1 MGVFSSQGTERQR
14 GTRRTIWSTFSAMV
28 AVPVAC
34 LVVLWGLVLALVI
47 GGAIGGPDTPHH
59 DHEVVVDFVVVIGIG
74 LVIVIVGVTMMG
86 LFARRLARDVTVL
99 EATAR
104 HLADEEMP
112 ALIERL
118 SKGEQEPVPAEA
130 APRLRTKTAEIARAE
145 AAITSL
151 QHTAAV
157 AAAGEARLRN
167 GIGQVFVSLAR
178 RNQSLLQRQLR
189 LIDALEQKASDPA
202 TLADLFPLDH
212 LTTRMRRHAEGLIIL
227 SGAAPGRSWSE
238 PVPVIDVIRGAVA
251 EVEDYKRVTVLT
263 RAEDAVTGL
272 AAADM
277 IHLLAELIE
286 NATLSSPSGT
296 RVEVRAER
304 VANGFAI
311 EIDDRGLG
319 IEAGQLRT
327 INQQMA
333 TPPDFDLANA
343 DQLGL
348 FVVGKLAARH
358 GVRVALRPSPYGGT
372 TAVALMP
379 NSIVVPANE
388 TELDT
393 DPDFHAGA
401 DRLSGLDL
409 DHADALALT
418 GRRPVQPS
426 LPEGATRRTEAPDDG
441 FGRTRDPAPAVPP
454 PSFRLGSPP
463 PRLGAAGLAPPRPG
477 TPGLTPPSPEAPGLA
492 PPRPDTPGPAG
503 PGRRTPGLTPPG
515 PGTPGLPSR
524 RPGRPDPAA
533 PDSDPF
539 GLRDPAPAAPDSDLF
554 GLRDRA
560 PAAPDPD
567 PFGLRDRAPA
577 APDPD
582 PFGLRD
588 PAPAAPDPD
597 PFGLRVA
604 GGDPAP
610 AARADTD
617 TDASAGRGP
626 APSPQAAGTYRGL
639 PRRVRQASLNPR
651 LRDSSPAAARGA
663 RSDATPPS
671 VTRSPEEARSLVAS
685 LQSGW
690 QRGRETDV
698 PDGEPADTA
707 QGAGRQDSEAP
718 RGEET
723 LWMSRDLPD
732 QASS

>member
-1 MGVFSSQGTERQR
+1 MGVFGSQGTERQR
-14 GTRRTIWSTFSAMV
+14 GTRRSIWSTFSAMV
-28 AVPVAC
+28 VVPVAC

-74 LVIVIVGVTMMG
+74 VVIVVVGATMMG
-86 LFARRLARDVTVL
+86 LFARRLARDVTDL
-99 EATAR
+99 QATAR

-118 SKGEQEPVPAEA
+118 RQGDQGPIPEPAP
-130 APRLRTKTAEIARAE
+130 PRLRTKTAEIAQAE

-263 RAEDAVTGL
+263 RAEDAVAGL

-327 INQQMA
+327 INQQLA
-333 TPPDFDLANA
+333 KPPDFDLANA

-358 GVRVALRPSPYGGT
+358 AVRVALRPSPYGGT
-372 TAVALMP
+372 TAVVLMP

-388 TELDT
+388 TDTDT
-393 DPDFHAGA
+393 DPDLRPRT
-401 DRLSGLDL
+401 DRMSGLDL

-418 GRRPVQPS
+418 GRRPAQPS
-426 LPEGATRRTEAPDDG
+426 LPEGTTRRTEPPDDL
-441 FGRTRDPAPAVPP
+441 FGLARDPAPPARDPVPAVPP
-454 PSFRLGSPP
+454 PSFRLGTPP
-463 PRLGAAGLAPPRPG
+463 PRLGGQGPAASGPGTSGLAPPGPGTPSLAPPDRG
-477 TPGLTPPSPEAPGLA
+477 TPGLA
-492 PPRPDTPGPAG
+492 
-503 PGRRTPGLTPPG
+503 PPG
-515 PGTPGLPSR
+515 PGTPGLAPPGPGIPPPALPRRSPPGLT
-524 RPGRPDPAA
+524 RPGPGGPETAA
-533 PDSDPF
+533 
-539 GLRDPAPAAPDSDLF
+539 A
-554 GLRDRA
+554 
-560 PAAPDPD
+560 DPD
-567 PFGLRDRAPA
+567 PFGLRGPATDPAPTPIPA
-577 APDPD
+577 TATDTDTGADPD
-582 PFGLRD
+582 P
-588 PAPAAPDPD
+588 
-597 PFGLRVA
+597 
-604 GGDPAP
+604 
-610 AARADTD
+610 
-617 TDASAGRGP
+617 GP
-626 APSPQAAGTYRGL
+626 APGPQTAGTYRGL
-639 PRRVRQASLNPR
+639 PRRIRQASLNPH
-651 LRDSSPAAARGA
+651 LRDSSPADRAARADGA
-663 RSDATPPS
+663 PPS
-671 VTRSPEEARSLVAS
+671 VTRSPEEVRSLVAS

-690 QRGRETDV
+690 QRGRERDD
-698 PDGEPADTA
+698 PDGEPADTT

-723 LWMSRDLPD
+723 LWMSRDWPD

>member
-1 MGVFSSQGTERQR
+1 MGVFGSQGTERQR
-14 GTRRTIWSTFSAMV
+14 GTRRTIWSTFAVMV

-34 LVVLWGLVLALVI
+34 LVVLWGLVLGGVI
-47 GGAIGGPDTPHH
+47 GGAIGGPDSPHH

-74 LVIVIVGVTMMG
+74 LVIVIVAVTMMG
-86 LFARRLARDVTVL
+86 LFARRLARDVTGL

-118 SKGEQEPVPAEA
+118 RAGEQDAAPAET
-130 APRLRTKTAEIARAE
+130 APKLQTKTAEIARAE

-157 AAAGEARLRN
+157 AAVGEARLRN

-327 INQQMA
+327 INQQLA
-333 TPPDFDLANA
+333 KPPDFDLANA

-372 TAVALMP
+372 TAVVLMP
-379 NSIVVPANE
+379 NSIVVPASE
-388 TELDT
+388 TDADT
-393 DPDFHAGA
+393 DPGLRLGT
-401 DRLSGLDL
+401 DRMPVLDL
-409 DHADALALT
+409 NHADALALPSRHPAQPSPTEDAT
-418 GRRPVQPS
+418 GRTETPDGS
-426 LPEGATRRTEAPDDG
+426 LGLA
-441 FGRTRDPAPAVPP
+441 RDPAPPAVPP

-463 PRLGAAGLAPPRPG
+463 PRLGTHGPP
-477 TPGLTPPSPEAPGLA
+477 A
-492 PPRPDTPGPAG
+492 
-503 PGRRTPGLTPPG
+503 PG
-515 PGTPGLPSR
+515 PGTPDLAP
-524 RPGRPDPAA
+524 PGPASPGPASPGPAA
-533 PDSDPF
+533 PRPVTPGPAVPRPSPP
-539 GLRDPAPAAPDSDLF
+539 GLGRPGPAA
-554 GLRDRA
+554 
-560 PAAPDPD
+560 DPD
-567 PFGLRDRAPA
+567 PFGLRGPA
-577 APDPD
+577 ADPD
-582 PFGLRD
+582 PFGLRG
-588 PAPAAPDPD
+588 PAADPD
-597 PFGLRVA
+597 PFGLR
-604 GGDPAP
+604 GP
-610 AARADTD
+610 AADPTP
-617 TDASAGRGP
+617 TPTPDASAQ
-626 APSPQAAGTYRGL
+626 APGTYRGL
-639 PRRVRQASLNPR
+639 PRRVRQASLNPH
-651 LRDSSPAAARGA
+651 LRDSPRAAARGA
-663 RSDATPPS
+663 NDDGTPPS
-671 VTRSPEEARSLVAS
+671 LTRSPEEARSLVAS

-690 QRGRETDV
+690 QRGRESDV

-707 QGAGRQDSEAP
+707 QGAGRPDSEAP
-718 RGEET
+718 RGEEA
-723 LWMSRDLPD
+723 LWMSRDWPD

>member
-14 GTRRTIWSTFSAMV
+14 GTRRTIWSTFAVMV

-34 LVVLWGLVLALVI
+34 LVVLWALVLGGVI
-47 GGAIGGPDTPHH
+47 GGAIGGPDNPHH

-74 LVIVIVGVTMMG
+74 LVIVIVAVTMMG
-86 LFARRLARDVTVL
+86 VFARRLARDVTGL

-118 SKGEQEPVPAEA
+118 RAGEQDAAPAET
-130 APRLRTKTAEIARAE
+130 APKLRTKTAEIARAE

-157 AAAGEARLRN
+157 AAVGEARLRN

-327 INQQMA
+327 INQQLA
-333 TPPDFDLANA
+333 KPPDFDLANA

-372 TAVALMP
+372 TAVVLMP
-379 NSIVVPANE
+379 NSIVVPASE
-388 TELDT
+388 TDADT
-393 DPDFHAGA
+393 DPGLRLGT
-401 DRLSGLDL
+401 DRMPVLDL
-409 DHADALALT
+409 NHADALALPSRHPAQPSPTEDAT
-418 GRRPVQPS
+418 GRTETPDGS
-426 LPEGATRRTEAPDDG
+426 LGLA
-441 FGRTRDPAPAVPP
+441 RDPAPAVPP

-463 PRLGAAGLAPPRPG
+463 PRLGTHGPP
-477 TPGLTPPSPEAPGLA
+477 A
-492 PPRPDTPGPAG
+492 
-503 PGRRTPGLTPPG
+503 PG
-515 PGTPGLPSR
+515 PGTPDLAPQGPASPGPASPS
-524 RPGRPDPAA
+524 PAA
-533 PDSDPF
+533 PRPVTPGPAVPRPSPP
-539 GLRDPAPAAPDSDLF
+539 GLGRPGPAA
-554 GLRDRA
+554 
-560 PAAPDPD
+560 DPD
-567 PFGLRDRAPA
+567 PFGLRGPA
-577 APDPD
+577 ADPD
-582 PFGLRD
+582 PFGLRG
-588 PAPAAPDPD
+588 PAADPT
-597 PFGLRVA
+597 PT
-604 GGDPAP
+604 PTP
-610 AARADTD
+610 
-617 TDASAGRGP
+617 DASAQ
-626 APSPQAAGTYRGL
+626 APGTYRGL
-639 PRRVRQASLNPR
+639 PRRVRQASLNPH
-651 LRDSSPAAARGA
+651 LRDSPRAAARGA
-663 RSDATPPS
+663 NDDGTPPS
-671 VTRSPEEARSLVAS
+671 LTRSPEEARSLVAS

-690 QRGRETDV
+690 QRGRESDV

-707 QGAGRQDSEAP
+707 QGAGRPDSEAP
-718 RGEET
+718 RGEEA
-723 LWMSRDLPD
+723 LWMSRDWPD

>member
-74 LVIVIVGVTMMG
+74 LVIVVVGVTMMG
-86 LFARRLARDVTVL
+86 LFARRLARDVTDL
-99 EATAR
+99 KATAR

-118 SKGEQEPVPAEA
+118 RQGDQEPMPEQAP
-130 APRLRTKTAEIARAE
+130 PRLRTKTAEIAQAE

-157 AAAGEARLRN
+157 AATGEARLRN

-263 RAEDAVTGL
+263 RAEDAVAGL

-327 INQQMA
+327 INQQLA
-333 TPPDFDLANA
+333 KPPDFDLANA

-358 GVRVALRPSPYGGT
+358 AVRVALRPVSLRRHHRGG
-372 TAVALMP
+372 AHAQQHRGAGERDRCGHRP
-379 NSIVVPANE
+379 RPPRG
-388 TELDT
+388 DR
-393 DPDFHAGA
+393 PDVRTGPGPRRRARA
-401 DRLSGLDL
+401 DR
-409 DHADALALT
+409 
-418 GRRPVQPS
+418 P
-426 LPEGATRRTEAPDDG
+426 APG
-441 FGRTRDPAPAVPP
+441 PAVPARGHHPQNGGPRRRLRPGPGPRSPGPGPRPRRPAAQLP
-454 PSFRLGSPP
+454 PGHAASPP
-463 PRLGAAGLAPPRPG
+463 GQPRAGRFRPGHPWAGPSRPGPPGLAPGPRPRAGPSRPGHPPAGPSPPQPPRPG
-477 TPGLTPPSPEAPGLA
+477 SSRSRRFRPGYLWAGGSRPGH
-492 PPRPDTPGPAG
+492 PRAG
-503 PGRRTPGLTPPG
+503 QA
-515 PGTPGLPSR
+515 
-524 RPGRPDPAA
+524 RPGR
-533 PDSDPF
+533 
-539 GLRDPAPAAPDSDLF
+539 
-554 GLRDRA
+554 
-560 PAAPDPD
+560 
-567 PFGLRDRAPA
+567 
-577 APDPD
+577 
-582 PFGLRD
+582 
-588 PAPAAPDPD
+588 
-597 PFGLRVA
+597 
-604 GGDPAP
+604 
-610 AARADTD
+610 
-617 TDASAGRGP
+617 GP
-626 APSPQAAGTYRGL
+626 
-639 PRRVRQASLNPR
+639 
-651 LRDSSPAAARGA
+651 
-663 RSDATPPS
+663 
-671 VTRSPEEARSLVAS
+671 
-685 LQSGW
+685 
-690 QRGRETDV
+690 
-698 PDGEPADTA
+698 
-707 QGAGRQDSEAP
+707 
-718 RGEET
+718 
-723 LWMSRDLPD
+723 
-732 QASS
+732 

>member
-14 GTRRTIWSTFSAMV
+14 GTRRTIWSTFAAMV

-34 LVVLWGLVLALVI
+34 LVVLWGLVLGLVI

-59 DHEVVVDFVVVIGIG
+59 DHEVVVDFVVVIGLG
-74 LVIVIVGVTMMG
+74 LVIIIVGVTMMG
-86 LFARRLARDVTVL
+86 LFARRLARDVTDL

-118 SKGEQEPVPAEA
+118 RRGEQEAIPAEA
-130 APRLRTKTAEIARAE
+130 APRLRTKTAEIAQAE

-157 AAAGEARLRN
+157 AATGEARLRN

-263 RAEDAVTGL
+263 RAEDAVAGL

-327 INQQMA
+327 INQQLA
-333 TPPDFDLANA
+333 KPPDFDLANA

-379 NSIVVPANE
+379 NSIVVPVSE
-388 TELDT
+388 TDADT
-393 DPDFHAGA
+393 DPDLRPGT
-401 DRLSGLDL
+401 DRMSGLDL

-418 GRRPVQPS
+418 GRHSAPPS

-441 FGRTRDPAPAVPP
+441 FGLARDPAPAVPP

-463 PRLGAAGLAPPRPG
+463 PRLG
-477 TPGLTPPSPEAPGLA
+477 TPGLAGTGPGTRGLA
-492 PPRPDTPGPAG
+492 
-503 PGRRTPGLTPPG
+503 PPG
-515 PGTPGLPSR
+515 PGTRGLAPPGPEHPRAGPSR
-524 RPGRPDPAA
+524 PGHPRRPPGRPPGPARPLRPDPAA
-533 PDSDPF
+533 ARPRP
-539 GLRDPAPAAPDSDLF
+539 LRPEGGADADPAPAAE
-554 GLRDRA
+554 
-560 PAAPDPD
+560 
-567 PFGLRDRAPA
+567 
-577 APDPD
+577 
-582 PFGLRD
+582 
-588 PAPAAPDPD
+588 
-597 PFGLRVA
+597 
-604 GGDPAP
+604 
-610 AARADTD
+610 TE
-617 TDASAGRGP
+617 TDADAGPGLAPGP
-626 APSPQAAGTYRGL
+626 QTAGTYRGL
-639 PRRVRQASLNPR
+639 PRRIRQASLNPH
-651 LRDSSPAAARGA
+651 LRDRPPAAAREAHADGP
-663 RSDATPPS
+663 PPS
-671 VTRSPEEARSLVAS
+671 LTRSPEEARNLVAS

-690 QRGRETDV
+690 QRGRESDV
-698 PDGEPADTA
+698 RDGEPADTA

-718 RGEET
+718 RGEEA
-723 LWMSRDLPD
+723 LWTSRDWPD

>member
-28 AVPVAC
+28 AVPIAC

-74 LVIVIVGVTMMG
+74 VVIVVVGATMMG
-86 LFARRLARDVTVL
+86 LFARRLARDVSGL
-99 EATAR
+99 QATAQ

-118 SKGEQEPVPAEA
+118 RQGDQEPVPELAP
-130 APRLRTKTAEIARAE
+130 PRLRTKTAEIAEAE

-263 RAEDAVTGL
+263 RAEDAVAGL

-327 INQQMA
+327 INQQLA
-333 TPPDFDLANA
+333 KPPDFDLANA

-358 GVRVALRPSPYGGT
+358 AVRVALRPSPYGGT
-372 TAVALMP
+372 TAVVLMP
-379 NSIVVPANE
+379 NSIVVPAHE
-388 TELDT
+388 TDADT
-393 DPDFHAGA
+393 DPDLRAGT
-401 DRLSGLDL
+401 DPMSGLDL

-418 GRRPVQPS
+418 GRRPAHPS
-426 LPEGATRRTEAPDDG
+426 LPEGTTRRTEAPDDG
-441 FGRTRDPAPAVPP
+441 FGLARDPAPPARDPVPAVPP
-454 PSFRLGSPP
+454 PSFRLGTPP
-463 PRLGAAGLAPPRPG
+463 PRLGGQ
-477 TPGLTPPSPEAPGLA
+477 
-492 PPRPDTPGPAG
+492 GPAA
-503 PGRRTPGLTPPG
+503 PG
-515 PGTPGLPSR
+515 PGTPGLAPPGPGIPGLAPPGPGIPPPALPR
-524 RPGRPDPAA
+524 RSPPGLAPPGPAASGPDTPGLAVPGPGTSGLGRPD
-533 PDSDPF
+533 
-539 GLRDPAPAAPDSDLF
+539 
-554 GLRDRA
+554 RA
-560 PAAPDPD
+560 VDPD
-567 PFGLRDRAPA
+567 PFGLRGPA
-577 APDPD
+577 TDPT
-582 PFGLRD
+582 PTPS
-588 PAPAAPDPD
+588 PA
-597 PFGLRVA
+597 
-604 GGDPAP
+604 
-610 AARADTD
+610 
-617 TDASAGRGP
+617 TDASADPDAGP
-626 APSPQAAGTYRGL
+626 APGPQTAGTYRGL
-639 PRRVRQASLNPR
+639 PRRIRQASLNPH
-651 LRDSSPAAARGA
+651 LRDSPRAAARGA
-663 RSDATPPS
+663 DADSTPPS
-671 VTRSPEEARSLVAS
+671 LARSPEEARSLVAS

-690 QRGRETDV
+690 QRGRESDV
-698 PDGEPADTA
+698 PDGEPADAA

-723 LWMSRDLPD
+723 LWMSRDWPD

>member
-1 MGVFSSQGTERQR
+1 MGVFGSQGTERQR
-14 GTRRTIWSTFSAMV
+14 GTRRTIWSTFAVMV

-34 LVVLWGLVLALVI
+34 LVVLWGLVLGGVI
-47 GGAIGGPDTPHH
+47 GGAIGGPDSPHH

-74 LVIVIVGVTMMG
+74 LVIVIVAVTMMG
-86 LFARRLARDVTVL
+86 LFARRLARDVTGL

-118 SKGEQEPVPAEA
+118 RAGEQDAAPAET
-130 APRLRTKTAEIARAE
+130 APKLQTKTAEIARAE

-157 AAAGEARLRN
+157 AAVGEARLRN

-327 INQQMA
+327 INQQLT

-372 TAVALMP
+372 TAVVLMP
-379 NSIVVPANE
+379 NSIVVPASE
-388 TELDT
+388 TDADT
-393 DPDFHAGA
+393 DPGLRLGT
-401 DRLSGLDL
+401 DRMPVLDL
-409 DHADALALT
+409 NHTDALALPSRHPAQPSPTEDAT
-418 GRRPVQPS
+418 GRTETPDGS
-426 LPEGATRRTEAPDDG
+426 LGLA
-441 FGRTRDPAPAVPP
+441 RDPAPAVPP

-463 PRLGAAGLAPPRPG
+463 PRLGTHGPP
-477 TPGLTPPSPEAPGLA
+477 A
-492 PPRPDTPGPAG
+492 
-503 PGRRTPGLTPPG
+503 PG
-515 PGTPGLPSR
+515 PGTPDLAP
-524 RPGRPDPAA
+524 PGPASPGPASPGPAA
-533 PDSDPF
+533 PRPVTPGPAVPRPSPP
-539 GLRDPAPAAPDSDLF
+539 GLGRPGPAA
-554 GLRDRA
+554 
-560 PAAPDPD
+560 DPD
-567 PFGLRDRAPA
+567 PFGLRGPA
-577 APDPD
+577 ADPD
-582 PFGLRD
+582 PFGLRG
-588 PAPAAPDPD
+588 PAADPT
-597 PFGLRVA
+597 PT
-604 GGDPAP
+604 PTP
-610 AARADTD
+610 
-617 TDASAGRGP
+617 DASAQ
-626 APSPQAAGTYRGL
+626 APGTYRGL
-639 PRRVRQASLNPR
+639 PRRVRQASLNPH
-651 LRDSSPAAARGA
+651 LRDSPRAAARGA
-663 RSDATPPS
+663 NDDGTPPS
-671 VTRSPEEARSLVAS
+671 LTRSPEEARSLVAS

-690 QRGRETDV
+690 QRGRESDV

-707 QGAGRQDSEAP
+707 QGAGRPDSEAP
-718 RGEET
+718 RGEEA
-723 LWMSRDLPD
+723 LWMSRDWPD